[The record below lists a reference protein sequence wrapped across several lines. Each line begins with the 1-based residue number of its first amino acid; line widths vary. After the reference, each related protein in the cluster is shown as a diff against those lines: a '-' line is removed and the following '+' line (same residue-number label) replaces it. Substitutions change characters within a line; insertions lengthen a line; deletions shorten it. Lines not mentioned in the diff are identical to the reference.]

1 MKAAYFHWMKEN
13 VPDDHSAL
21 CTPIALK
28 MRQAFPELVLMSGEV
43 ITESGQAYE
52 HTWLQ
57 TEDGLAILDPT
68 HAQFGEA
75 VTEYDANLTDS
86 TKGHRR

>member
-1 MKAAYFHWMKEN
+1 
-13 VPDDHSAL
+13 
-21 CTPIALK
+21 
-28 MRQAFPELVLMSGEV
+28 MSGEV